1 MRLNNDRHNLMEGR
15 QLRLLFIFHWAGT
28 PMSSGSTFYFY
39 WHVLK
44 LEITWKSSSRLEYFQ
59 TFSMP
64 ENPKT
69 REKTHYITKWFE
81 FQSDHDTVI
90 YFYM

>member
-1 MRLNNDRHNLMEGR
+1 MRLNNDRHNVMEGR

-44 LEITWKSSSRLEYFQ
+44 LDITWKSPSRWV
-59 TFSMP
+59 FSDFFNAWKP
-64 ENPKT
+64 QDQRKDS
-69 REKTHYITKWFE
+69 TKCFE
-81 FQSDHDTVI
+81 FQTDHDTVI